1 MKETRAFT
9 LLEVLVAA
17 AVTVLLTALLLG
29 VVSQVL
35 GSWTRVSGTLTTA
48 GQAGVILDH
57 LAQDLEAAVL
67 RADDAVWLA
76 ATVQR
81 DQTGTGDADM
91 SGVNWSAT
99 SKPSGLASL
108 RLIPAS
114 ERMEDCRFGQAGVWL
129 RFFTTQPDS
138 NDSLSNRSAPRAVA
152 YQLVRRRVGDRYA
165 YQLFRSQVRPGDG
178 SASTYS
184 SGYDLFAAAY
194 NTPNGSAQHPGNVRR
209 PNAGFLLGNHVVD
222 FGLRLYQRTPSGDL
236 MLVFPVTNEHGQTFA
251 ATTHPTAT
259 PPGYAGRPVTRGF
272 PAVVEVMVRV
282 LDDEGAQLIWNLE
295 SGRIAPPDG
304 IARDAYW
311 WTLAETHGR
320 VFTRRIVI
328 RSERR

>member
-1 MKETRAFT
+1 MSGTRAFT
-9 LLEVLVAA
+9 LLEVLVSA
-17 AVTVLLTALLLG
+17 AVTVMLTALLLG

-35 GSWTRVSGTLTTA
+35 DSWNRVSGTLTTA

-57 LAQDLEAAVL
+57 LVQDLEAAVL

-91 SGVNWSAT
+91 TGVDWSAM
-99 SKPSGLASL
+99 SKPTGSASL
-108 RLIPAS
+108 RLVPSSGRI
-114 ERMEDCRFGQAGVWL
+114 EDSRFGQGGVWL
-129 RFFTTQPDS
+129 RFFTSQTDS

-152 YQLVRRRVGDRYA
+152 YQVVRRRVGDRYA

-178 SASTYS
+178 GASTFS
-184 SGYDLFAAAY
+184 SGYNLFAAAY
-194 NTPNGSAQHPGNVRR
+194 TTPNGSAQHPGNVRR

-222 FGLRLYQRTPSGDL
+222 FGLQIHARSPSGDL
-236 MLVFPVTNEHGQTFA
+236 MLAFPVTNEPGQTFA
-251 ATTHPTAT
+251 ATTDLAAT

-272 PAVVEVMVRV
+272 PVVVEVMVRV

-295 SGRIAPPDG
+295 SGRISPPDG
-304 IARDAYW
+304 MTPDAFW
-311 WTLAETHGR
+311 WNLAETHGR

-328 RSERR
+328 RSDRS